1 MSLSTSLVRQPRRIV
16 DRKMDDGWWMMYEVR
31 WGASG
36 SDKNRV
42 HFRWLAN
49 NRFFVRS
56 FWGETKRIVWNEA
69 KTAVSLHQK

>member
-1 MSLSTSLVRQPRRIV
+1 
-16 DRKMDDGWWMMYEVR
+16 MMYDVR

-36 SDKNRV
+36 SDKNRG

-56 FWGETKRIVWNEA
+56 FGRETDGIVWNEA